1 MPSKNIPV
9 NGWPQIK
16 ELDTVAPILA
26 ELDKIETWQK
36 SVKQETKSG
45 AFVEFT
51 NALALDASSV
61 IAEITAVQD
70 LHGYDKPWVG
80 GAGKNKLENN
90 NAQNAEVNGITVT
103 VDSLGVIDLDGTATA
118 NTFIYTQGTGWGSG
132 TPPTTLVNGQ
142 TYTLGYGHTDA
153 EMGSMRLALYGLRD
167 NDTVFS
173 ACADVSAP
181 FTHQFVYDSSIT
193 SFFAYIRIMNG
204 THLDHFK
211 LYPQIEQGTSETAF
225 APYSNICPITGFSSV
240 TITDVDAESHTATVT
255 VALGQTVYGG
265 SLDLTSGE
273 LTITHANVTLDG
285 SEDEV
290 WDVSANRFRCKSLP
304 TNCIDSASTING
316 ISNLYEANTADNI
329 FANRQTA
336 NFVGFAISKTELL
349 VVDNVNFATDDLSAF
364 KTFLASNNLQVVYTL
379 ATPTTT
385 TLTAEQLEMVKGYN
399 RISANSGNIEVT
411 AYTGN
416 TWN

>member
-45 AFVEFT
+45 AYVEFI

-61 IAEITAVQD
+61 IAEITASQD

-90 NAQNAEVNGITVT
+90 NAQNTEINGITVT
-103 VDSLGVIDLDGTATA
+103 VDSQGVIDLDGTATA
-118 NTFIYTQGTGWGSG
+118 NTFIYTQGTAWGSG

-153 EMGSMRLALYGLRD
+153 EMGTMRFALYGLRG

-173 ACADVSAP
+173 ACADASAP

-193 SFFAYIRIMNG
+193 SFFAYIRVMNG
-204 THLDHFK
+204 THIDHFK
-211 LYPQIEQGTSETAF
+211 LYPQIEQGTSETTF
-225 APYSNICPITGFSSV
+225 APYTNICPISGFSSV
-240 TITDVDAESHTATVT
+240 TITDVDSESHTATVT
-255 VALGQTVYGG
+255 VSLGSTVYGG
-265 SLDLTSGE
+265 TLDLTSGE
-273 LTITHANVTLDG
+273 LTIDRGFDTKAVASVYANASNPNCDFAVMQPTTDFFSITASTLNKLISNKARAMQG
-285 SEDEV
+285 SETFNNV
-290 WDVSANRFRCKSLP
+290 SQIGVMMSYSSANKQ
-304 TNCIDSASTING
+304 I
-316 ISNLYEANTADNI
+316 
-329 FANRQTA
+329 
-336 NFVGFAISKTELL
+336 AISAPKG
-349 VVDNVNFATDDLSAF
+349 ATLAEMQALFDDVQLC
-364 KTFLASNNLQVVYTL
+364 YPL

-385 TLTAEQLEMVKGYN
+385 TLTAAQLEMVKGYN